1 MDFILFLC
9 SMRAFFMRFLDTA
22 KPKVTVQ
29 VAFGRK
35 LDTCCQAMR
44 HSVKYNRITAP
55 ASKRH
60 FKWAVIIAGHT
71 AVWTVTVRIRPVS

>member
-9 SMRAFFMRFLDTA
+9 SMRAIFYTA

-44 HSVKYNRITAP
+44 HSVKYNRITAQYHDRGLVYQP
-55 ASKRH
+55 
-60 FKWAVIIAGHT
+60 
-71 AVWTVTVRIRPVS
+71 PLL